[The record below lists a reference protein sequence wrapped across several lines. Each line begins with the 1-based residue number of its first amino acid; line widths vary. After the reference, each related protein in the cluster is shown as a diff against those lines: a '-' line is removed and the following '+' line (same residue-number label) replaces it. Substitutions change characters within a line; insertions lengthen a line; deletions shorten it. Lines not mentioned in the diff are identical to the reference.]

1 MKTYL
6 NKTDAVCDLH
16 GRGFTNDFHISDN
29 DLRWIQEG
37 IFIRVDKFA
46 IMEYYKIQRHV
57 VLGIVALNYNIKGIL
72 LADLKTLLILFRRSG
87 S

>member
-1 MKTYL
+1 MKTYS

-29 DLRWIQEG
+29 ELRWIQEG

-72 LADLKTLLILFRRSG
+72 LADLKTLLILFRRSE

>member
-1 MKTYL
+1 MKTYS

-16 GRGFTNDFHISDN
+16 RRGFTNDFHISDN

-72 LADLKTLLILFRRSG
+72 LADLKTLLILFRRSE